1 MLQVASDDII
11 NNTGIT
17 LANPTGVAGT
27 YALRNQP
34 NITGYGWDTAIVNG
48 ELVSGTVLQLGP
60 GKDVETVA
68 AALNRFT
75 YGVPLL
81 ILAYPGIYGD
91 ILVNTTYHQPGQKIY
106 IKAMTDNPNDVVFS
120 NSSSAVDIWQR
131 IDLIIEGCTLSSSSS
146 YQGCTTRTSANGS
159 KIIFNKCIL
168 NFPNIVSYGGICVQ
182 KNPVAWTLPITC
194 SYCNIQSGSILIGS
208 SQNYPLYNRDN
219 ITLRK
224 TISNTDYTRY
234 MTGIFALADYKFS
247 PADGYGYNYGD
258 FLILPASPIIDRHDL
273 SWGGGTA
280 QSVTEDG
287 VYTLSDGSNT
297 IEATVD
303 YSALAA
309 ENTTDNVR
317 VFEELLSIS
326 VNPPSK
332 YIRPGDALQYSVIG
346 NYELGVT
353 RDITSQVTDW
363 ESSDTSIAT
372 ILSSGIA
379 KAVATGKTTIKA
391 VLGALSDTVL
401 LMVRSVLPR
410 PPQIVAFSSQ
420 KAYRSAE
427 YLTKRFK
434 FPKTSLSLVKVIA
447 SAYPVELDVV
457 YPKLSKTLTVVVTSK
472 RPKRIKSFLVD
483 CCEVRIRTN
492 SQVSAVFLASSMDE
506 LPL

>member
-17 LANPTGVAGT
+17 LANPTGAAGT

-34 NITGYGWDTAIVNG
+34 N
-48 ELVSGTVLQLGP
+48 
-60 GKDVETVA
+60 
-68 AALNRFT
+68 
-75 YGVPLL
+75 
-81 ILAYPGIYGD
+81 
-91 ILVNTTYHQPGQKIY
+91 
-106 IKAMTDNPNDVVFS
+106 
-120 NSSSAVDIWQR
+120 
-131 IDLIIEGCTLSSSSS
+131 
-146 YQGCTTRTSANGS
+146 
-159 KIIFNKCIL
+159 
-168 NFPNIVSYGGICVQ
+168 
-182 KNPVAWTLPITC
+182 
-194 SYCNIQSGSILIGS
+194 
-208 SQNYPLYNRDN
+208 
-219 ITLRK
+219 
-224 TISNTDYTRY
+224 
-234 MTGIFALADYKFS
+234 
-247 PADGYGYNYGD
+247 
-258 FLILPASPIIDRHDL
+258 IDRHDL

-280 QSVTEDG
+280 QPVTEDG
-287 VYTLSDGSNT
+287 VYTLSDSSNKQKLILNFDGAEGATTYINDVTGEAIELWPWQQEGCSIDTSWKKFGVGSLKVTAGGYLYVWGLSPNTGDITLHSVVKVVQELSVGSSPFYIELYNTKTWDTLCFFRFNFDTDGPLGGGAICYFSYYDPATATLHDSDYFEGLAVGSDSHIAMVIDGSTVRGFVDGTKVWEYTHTGLITGLDAFELRLFDGGQVNIDAVEITHEALWTENFTPPTSAPSVSAPSAESGNT

-303 YSALAA
+303 YSALSA
-309 ENTTDNVR
+309 EDTTDNVR

-372 ILSSGIA
+372 MLSSGIA